1 MAHPPISLVVAE
13 HTTSAEIAGF
23 LRHAREIA
31 GRPDA
36 GLRARHHV
44 GTDGKHD
51 GKVLLYVRG
60 NSRPETLADRIAA
73 FIEDVKAFF
82 DAKEEYRL
90 AALTLLKQARL
101 AASHEMEF
109 QDGTRLCPILARVSE
124 GKAERLTIQNTH
136 HAWQAAFTDDAR
148 LHSAAVFSAFREDI
162 AGLKGLPATKQKNG
176 QAPGQVVDKGVSEL
190 FYLEAL
196 LSVPFDCLS
205 HFEEMHLRAMFRHLG
220 QPITDESLCEMK
232 ERIASLIHVACA
244 HTTCAH
250 VPSTFPATNPQ
261 ADIAHIEDLI
271 AFAQA
276 WVSAW
281 AVRPERDD
289 VLRYNHVLALDY
301 LSCMLLT
308 TYRPGSEVSGQ
319 ARQLLTS
326 IAGKKPGDNYRSVWV
341 ALEREFVNWLR
352 LGKPAHE
359 FFLEKQTDMPW
370 NVSGAD

>member
-1 MAHPPISLVVAE
+1 MAHPAISLVVGK

-23 LRHAREIA
+23 LQQAREKA

-36 GLRARHHV
+36 GLRARHRI

-51 GKVLLYVRG
+51 GTVVLYVRG
-60 NSRPETLADRIAA
+60 DSRPETLAERITS
-73 FIEDVKAFF
+73 FIEDVKAFLY
-82 DAKEEYRL
+82 AKDEYRL

-124 GKAERLTIQNTH
+124 GKAERLTIQDTH
-136 HAWQAAFTDDAR
+136 LAWQAAFTEDAR

-162 AGLKGLPATKQKNG
+162 AGLKGLPATGQKNG
-176 QAPGQVVDKGVSEL
+176 QAPAQVVEKGVSEL
-190 FYLEAL
+190 FYLDAL
-196 LSVPFDCLS
+196 LSVSFDCLGRS
-205 HFEEMHLRAMFRHLG
+205 EKQHLMAFFRHLD
-220 QPITDESLCEMK
+220 QPITDESLCDMK
-232 ERIASLIHVACA
+232 ECIASLIHVARA
-244 HTTCAH
+244 HTKCAH
-250 VPSTFPATNPQ
+250 VHSTRPAIVSQ
-261 ADIAHIEDLI
+261 ADKENIDASI

-276 WVSAW
+276 WVRAW
-281 AVRPERDD
+281 TVRPKRNDA
-289 VLRYNHVLALDY
+289 LRYNHVLALDY

-326 IAGKKPGDNYRSVWV
+326 IVSKKPGDNYRPVWV
-341 ALEREFVNWLR
+341 ALERKFVNWLR

-370 NVSGAD
+370 SVSGAD